1 MDKKNC
7 ENVGKYISQLYRRGG
22 AFITTRIDEYNIGQG
37 QFMFLMEL
45 YIEDGKN
52 QEDLSKILKID
63 KGTTARAIKKLE
75 EEGYVRREKDNLDK
89 RANKVFLTEKGMDI
103 KEDIYKI
110 LSQWES
116 IISQSLEKEERI
128 LMINLLK
135 KVCLNIDIQ
144 EEYNE

>member
-1 MDKKNC
+1 MWRKTSLKST
-7 ENVGKYISQLYRRGG
+7 E
-22 AFITTRIDEYNIGQG
+22 
-37 QFMFLMEL
+37 EL